1 MRGLLIWFS
10 IIVVLAYMVGGIAY
24 YIEKKAIKENKS
36 VAEIIETLLSEYLK
50 K

>member
-1 MRGLLIWFS
+1 MKKKFTTTIDSQLIKD
-10 IIVVLAYMVGGIAY
+10 IKI
-24 YIEKKAIKENKS
+24 KAIKENKS